1 MDSKS
6 AITLE
11 FDKVLAKLA
20 ELTSFSA
27 GRDLALQL
35 MPTID
40 EIEAVRWQA
49 ETREAVVLLNS
60 GSDVTIGSSRDV
72 RPAIDRSGRG
82 FTLQPEDL
90 LAIKNTI
97 EAARTLRRK
106 LEKTRESYPHLWQI
120 ADLIEECPGIVSAIN
135 QTLDE
140 RGEVLDS
147 ASTKLATIR
156 REIRI
161 LYGRIQD
168 KLRGLLASHGAYLQ
182 ESLITTRNGRYVLP
196 VKAESR
202 GNIKGIVHDQSG
214 SGATVW
220 LEPMG
225 TVELNNDYRQFQI
238 EETNEIQRI
247 LAELTNRV
255 AQQGDSIIRVVE
267 RMAEF
272 DLIFAKGRYASRIN
286 AIEPEFIEWR
296 KGHHFSAENQRHPGS
311 SFWIKGARHPL
322 LEAESVVPTNLTVPE
337 DIFLILI
344 TGPNTGGK
352 TVSLKTA
359 GLMVLMA
366 QSGLHLP
373 CLEARLTLFDS
384 VWADIGD
391 EQSIEQNLSTFS
403 AHMTNMIRIMD
414 GVDNRAF
421 VVLDELGSGT
431 DPAEGAALAQ
441 AIIEFMRDKGA
452 TVFTATH
459 YPELKAYA
467 THTPGATNASLLFDI
482 DTLSPTYEMTIGLPG
497 KSNALAIA
505 RRLGVD
511 NSILDDAM
519 NRLGIGNSETEQLLD
534 SIYDMRDKI
543 ASEEAAARLARRR
556 AERDREKL
564 QQKLDEIEPERE
576 RILQE
581 ARAEVEAEL
590 VKLRKEIAR
599 VRKKLN
605 NTESKNTVK
614 RLTREVNE
622 IEARPLSSLT
632 DTPLIDSVMPKKPA
646 KPTKPRKLQVGD
658 EVFIKTLRTKGE
670 ITALHKSDAEIAVGR
685 LHMRASLEE
694 LEFRGRPKPVEETI
708 STPTVSSPGM
718 ELDIRGNRVE
728 AGLEMLDKYLDQAIM
743 SRLPWVRIIHGKGT
757 GKLRA
762 AVRKELSKH
771 PRVFGWEEGKNGEG
785 GAGVTVARLEKVKTL
800 NDER

>member
-1 MDSKS
+1 MDQKS
-6 AITLE
+6 IETLE
-11 FDKVLAKLA
+11 FNKVLAKIA

-27 GRDLALQL
+27 GYDLALRL
-35 MPTID
+35 TPTDD
-40 EIEAVRWQA
+40 EQEARRWQSETSEAVI
-49 ETREAVVLLNS
+49 LLNS
-60 GSDVTIGSSRDV
+60 GSDVTIGPARDV
-72 RPAIDRSGRG
+72 RAAIERSGRG
-82 FTLQPEDL
+82 FTLQPEDF

-106 LEKTRESYPHLWQI
+106 LEKVRQSYPHLWAI
-120 ADLIEECPGIVSAIN
+120 AELVEECPGIVSAVN

-147 ASTKLATIR
+147 ASTKLANLR
-156 REIRI
+156 RDIRI
-161 LYGRIQD
+161 VYGRIQER
-168 KLRGLLASHGAYLQ
+168 LRGLLASHGSYLQ
-182 ESLITTRNGRYVLP
+182 ESIITMRNGRYVVP

-202 GNIKGIVHDQSG
+202 SNIKGIVHDQSG

-225 TVELNNDYRQFQI
+225 TVELNNDYRQYQI
-238 EETNEIQRI
+238 EEEKEIQRI
-247 LAELTNRV
+247 LAELTERI

-272 DLIFAKGRYASRIN
+272 DLIFAKGRYANRIN
-286 AIEPEFIEWR
+286 GVEPEFVAWR
-296 KGHHFSAENQRHPGS
+296 KSHHFSKENQRHPGS
-311 SFWIKGARHPL
+311 SFWVKGARHPL
-322 LEAESVVPTNLTVPE
+322 LDPAEVVPTDLIVPE
-337 DIFLILI
+337 DIFLVLI

-359 GLMVLMA
+359 GLMILMA

-373 CLEARLTLFDS
+373 CLEAKLTLFDS

-403 AHMTNMIRIMD
+403 AHMTNMIRIME

-441 AIIEFMRDKGA
+441 AIIEFMRDKGG

-467 THTPGATNASLLFDI
+467 TQTPGATNASLLFDI
-482 DTLSPTYEMTIGLPG
+482 ETLSPTYEMTIGLPG

-505 RRLGVD
+505 RRLGVE

-519 NRLGIGNSETEQLLD
+519 NRLGMGSNETEQLLD

-564 QQKLDEIEPERE
+564 ADKLAAIEPERE

-581 ARAEVEAEL
+581 AREQVETEL
-590 VKLRKEIAR
+590 ATLRKELAR
-599 VRKKLN
+599 VRRRLS
-605 NTESKNTVK
+605 NTESKNTLK
-614 RLTREVNE
+614 KINRQINE
-622 IEARPLSSLT
+622 IEQRPLASLT
-632 DTPLIDSVMPKKPA
+632 DTPLIDSVMPKRESTPSGR
-646 KPTKPRKLQVGD
+646 KPRKLQVGD
-658 EVFIKTLRTKGE
+658 EVFIKTLKTKGE
-670 ITALHKSDAEIAVGR
+670 ITALHKSEAEVAVGR
-685 LHMRASLEE
+685 LHMRASLDE
-694 LEFRGRPKPVEETI
+694 LEFRNRPDKDKIEETI
-708 STPTVSSPGM
+708 STPKVESPGM
-718 ELDIRGNRVE
+718 ELDIRGERVDS
-728 AGLEMLDKYLDQAIM
+728 GLERLDKYIDQAIM
-743 SRLPWVRIIHGKGT
+743 ARLPWVRIIHGKGT
-757 GKLRA
+757 GKLRTA
-762 AVRKELSKH
+762 IRKELTRH
-771 PRVFGWEEGKNGEG
+771 PRIFGWEEGKSGEG
-785 GAGVTVARLEKVKTL
+785 GPGVTVARLEKKV
-800 NDER
+800 E